1 MVPGLSKEYTFA
13 IKIDKQGYISDSK
26 NYLNDLIEGFK
37 KLGGKIIQDKVIDIL
52 SDEKKINIKTEK
64 SEILVD
70 GVVIAAGVYSDK
82 LSKKFGANVPLQSE
96 RGYHLEL
103 SDTNVKLNFP
113 LMNGYL
119 KLAIAPKPS
128 GIRFAGL
135 VEFGSLKSSPNK
147 KAYDLLLRNALSMFP
162 GIIYGNKKEWSGHR
176 PATIDSLPL
185 IGQSSKDEKVFF
197 AYGHHH
203 IGLTA
208 GPKTGE
214 LISKAVFRDND
225 QMDLSPYKD
234 DRF

>member
-1 MVPGLSKEYTFA
+1 
-13 IKIDKQGYISDSK
+13 
-26 NYLNDLIEGFK
+26 
-37 KLGGKIIQDKVIDIL
+37 
-52 SDEKKINIKTEK
+52 
-64 SEILVD
+64 
-70 GVVIAAGVYSDK
+70 
-82 LSKKFGANVPLQSE
+82 
-96 RGYHLEL
+96 
-103 SDTNVKLNFP
+103 VKLNFP